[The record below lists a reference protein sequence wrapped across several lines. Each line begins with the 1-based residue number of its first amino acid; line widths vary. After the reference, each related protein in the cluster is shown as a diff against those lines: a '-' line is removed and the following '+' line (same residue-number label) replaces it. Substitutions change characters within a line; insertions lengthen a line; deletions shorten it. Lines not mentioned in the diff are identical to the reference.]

1 MFGTRNDV
9 PLNRDASSKL
19 LPWLIAVMVYLAT
32 MSLVIAI
39 TMNKLADRWDQGLSN
54 SLTIQVPT
62 GSSPAELLSIE
73 KKIKVVEIELM
84 KLANI
89 EKVEKLNDE
98 ELNKLMEPWLG
109 KDVLLH
115 DLPIP
120 FLISVEL
127 EKTSVKTIDAIN
139 KILNEKLPSAS
150 IDDHQRWLGN
160 LLGLAKIIQIV
171 SLLVVVLVGGAAAL
185 MVILV
190 TRMGL
195 AIHKQVVELFHHMG
209 AHDSYIASRFQLHAL
224 KMSIAG
230 GFSGLLLAGLTIAS
244 FSSLLGQAN
253 SAILPTLTFSAGEW
267 GLLLLMPLCA
277 SLIAMMTARLTVLR
291 SLALMP

>member
-1 MFGTRNDV
+1 MFGARNDV
-9 PLNRDASSKL
+9 PLDRDASSRF

-32 MSLVIAI
+32 MALVVAI
-39 TMNKLADRWDQGLSN
+39 TMNKLANRWDQGLSN

-62 GSSPAELLSIE
+62 GQTPADRQTTERKLIDLQNQLAQLDN
-73 KKIKVVEIELM
+73 VENVDI
-84 KLANI
+84 
-89 EKVEKLNDE
+89 LNDA

-109 KDVLLH
+109 KDVHLQ

-127 EKTSVKTIDAIN
+127 EQSNIKTIDAIN
-139 KILNEKLPSAS
+139 TLISQNFPEAS
-150 IDDHQRWLGN
+150 VDDHQRWLGN
-160 LLGLAKIIQIV
+160 LLGLAKVIQMV
-171 SLLVVVLVGGAAAL
+171 SLLVVLLVGGAAGL

-209 AHDSYIASRFQLHAL
+209 AHDSYIATRFQIHAL
-224 KMSIAG
+224 KLSTAG
-230 GFSGLLLAGLTIAS
+230 GFSGLLLAGFTIAS
-244 FSSLLGQAN
+244 FSTLLGQAN
-253 SAILPTLTFSAGEW
+253 SSILPSLTFSIAEW
-267 GLLLLMPLCA
+267 GLLLLMPLGA

>member
-1 MFGTRNDV
+1 MFGARNDV
-9 PLNRDASSKL
+9 PLDRDASSRF

-32 MSLVIAI
+32 MSLVVAI
-39 TMNKLADRWDQGLSN
+39 TMNKLANRWDQGLSN
-54 SLTIQVPT
+54 SLTIQVPPGQT
-62 GSSPAELLSIE
+62 LASRQATEKDLKIIKIELSKIE
-73 KKIKVVEIELM
+73 NVAKVEI
-84 KLANI
+84 
-89 EKVEKLNDE
+89 LNDA

-109 KDVLLH
+109 KDVLLQ

-120 FLISVEL
+120 FLVSVEL
-127 EKTSVKTIDAIN
+127 EQSDIKTIDAIN
-139 KILNEKLPSAS
+139 TLIAQQFPEAS

-160 LLGLAKIIQIV
+160 LLGLAKVIQIV
-171 SLLVVVLVGGAAAL
+171 SLLVVMLVGGAAGL

-195 AIHKQVVELFHHMG
+195 AIHRQVVELFHHMG
-209 AHDSYIASRFQLHAL
+209 AADSYIATRFQFHAL
-224 KMSIAG
+224 KLSTAG

-253 SAILPTLTFSAGEW
+253 SSILPSLTFSVVEW
-267 GLLLLMPLCA
+267 GLLLLMPIGA

>member
-9 PLNRDASSKL
+9 PLDRDASSRF

-32 MSLVIAI
+32 MALVVAI

-54 SLTIQVPT
+54 SLTIQVPAGQT
-62 GSSPAELLSIE
+62 PADHQSTEQKLKDFRTKLAELDN
-73 KKIKVVEIELM
+73 VEQVDI
-84 KLANI
+84 
-89 EKVEKLNDE
+89 LNDA

-109 KDVLLH
+109 KDVHLQ

-120 FLISVEL
+120 FLVSVEL
-127 EKTSVKTIDAIN
+127 EQSNVKTIDTIN
-139 KILNEKLPSAS
+139 TLLSEKFPEAS
-150 IDDHQRWLGN
+150 VDDHQRWLGN
-160 LLGLAKIIQIV
+160 LLGLAKVIQMV
-171 SLLVVVLVGGAAAL
+171 SLLVVLLVGGAAGL

-209 AHDSYIASRFQLHAL
+209 AHDTYIATRFQLHAL
-224 KMSIAG
+224 KLSTVG
-230 GFSGLLLAGLTIAS
+230 GLSGLLLAGITIAS
-244 FSSLLGQAN
+244 FSTLLGQAN
-253 SAILPTLTFSAGEW
+253 SSILPSLTFSVTEW
-267 GLLLLMPLCA
+267 GALLLMPIGA

>member
-1 MFGTRNDV
+1 MFGARNDV
-9 PLNRDASSKL
+9 PLDRDASSRF

-32 MSLVIAI
+32 MALVVAI
-39 TMNKLADRWDQGLSN
+39 TMNKLANRWDQGLSN

-62 GSSPAELLSIE
+62 GQTPADRQSTER
-73 KKIKVVEIELM
+73 
-84 KLANI
+84 KLIDLQNQLAQLDNV
-89 EKVEKLNDE
+89 EKVDILNDA

-109 KDVLLH
+109 KDVHLQ

-120 FLISVEL
+120 FLVSVEL
-127 EKTSVKTIDAIN
+127 EQSNVKTIDAIN
-139 KILNEKLPSAS
+139 TLITQNFPEAS
-150 IDDHQRWLGN
+150 VDDHQRWLGN
-160 LLGLAKIIQIV
+160 LLGLAKVIQMV
-171 SLLVVVLVGGAAAL
+171 SLLVVLLVGGAAGL

-209 AHDSYIASRFQLHAL
+209 AHDSYIATRFQIHAL
-224 KMSIAG
+224 KLSTAG
-230 GFSGLLLAGLTIAS
+230 GLSGLLLAGFTIAS
-244 FSSLLGQAN
+244 FSTLLGQAN
-253 SAILPTLTFSAGEW
+253 SSILPSLTFSLAEW
-267 GLLLLMPLCA
+267 GLLLLMPLGA